1 VPVAG
6 AVSMDMTLLDVT
18 DAPAAL
24 GDEAVLLGRQGGE
37 EVPARELAE
46 IAGTIPWEL
55 LCLLGR
61 RLPRRYVRDGRV
73 VEEESRFRGGPG

>member
-1 VPVAG
+1 VPIAG

-18 DAPAAL
+18 DTAAAL
-24 GDEAVLLGRQGGE
+24 GDDVVLLGRQGGE
-37 EVPARELAE
+37 EVTAWELADA
-46 IAGTIPWEL
+46 AGTIPWEL

-61 RLPRRYVRDGRV
+61 RLPRRYLRGGRV